1 MELTEK
7 PIRCLIAAARAG
19 KFKSRSWLLD
29 ALTYTQTCSKAI
41 DYPKQ
46 ARVGFTLELEDT
58 EYPNLGVGD
67 VVAISNAYRGIV
79 ADHTDTGLL
88 YLDVLSPM
96 DKPCFDLL
104 DVFEP
109 DRRDLVA
116 AFGKNKLTD
125 SEIGLTS
132 VGRWITNIL
141 CMQYPFNYQ
150 LFEYVNKKIS
160 PDDFLK
166 LVKDALLNHKITN
179 VEFDRFV
186 NNAYF
191 IGHMN
196 ELNTPSLS
204 ERSIQTD
211 PRVEEVKRKFI
222 EEHKDQM
229 GDPMVIEQLESIL
242 IKMDK
247 EWLKDDHSKVFIDSL
262 GSKGWKVQRKKQF
275 LSIGGIPAF
284 DNAAGTMDFIPNSL
298 SEGITIKSLPSI
310 ANEIRKGS
318 YERGVETAKGG
329 TETKFI
335 MRAFQDAAIVA
346 DDCGT
351 HRTITVDCRSG
362 FPGPKDF
369 IGRCIQHNGK
379 DVFVTDENCKEL
391 IEGKIIK
398 LYSPMTC
405 AIPGNFCY
413 KCCGQK
419 TKDLHVKLLG
429 IQAIK
434 ITSGFMMISMKNMHG
449 TALEIRK
456 NKLED
461 ILL

>member
-1 MELTEK
+1 
-7 PIRCLIAAARAG
+7 
-19 KFKSRSWLLD
+19 
-29 ALTYTQTCSKAI
+29 
-41 DYPKQ
+41 
-46 ARVGFTLELEDT
+46 
-58 EYPNLGVGD
+58 
-67 VVAISNAYRGIV
+67 
-79 ADHTDTGLL
+79 
-88 YLDVLSPM
+88 
-96 DKPCFDLL
+96 
-104 DVFEP
+104 
-109 DRRDLVA
+109 
-116 AFGKNKLTD
+116 
-125 SEIGLTS
+125 
-132 VGRWITNIL
+132 
-141 CMQYPFNYQ
+141 
-150 LFEYVNKKIS
+150 
-160 PDDFLK
+160 
-166 LVKDALLNHKITN
+166 
-179 VEFDRFV
+179 
-186 NNAYF
+186 
-191 IGHMN
+191 
-196 ELNTPSLS
+196 
-204 ERSIQTD
+204 
-211 PRVEEVKRKFI
+211 
-222 EEHKDQM
+222 
-229 GDPMVIEQLESIL
+229 
-242 IKMDK
+242 
-247 EWLKDDHSKVFIDSL
+247 
-262 GSKGWKVQRKKQF
+262 
-275 LSIGGIPAF
+275 
-284 DNAAGTMDFIPNSL
+284 MDFIQNSL

-369 IGRCIQHNGK
+369 IGRCVQHNGK

-391 IEGKIIK
+391 IEGKVIK